1 MVCYFYFIC
10 RKNYTS
16 QEKTRHILINRYK
29 HLINIYFK
37 FYKILYII
45 RKKLNFN
52 AFFYIFEI
60 YKYLMMKI
68 KLIFTG
74 KTSFKYINDGIDIFE
89 KRIKHF
95 IDFEI
100 ITIPDLK
107 NTKNLKS
114 EQIKIKEGELI
125 LKKLDKKEFL
135 ILLDEKGKE
144 FSSNGF
150 AKFIEKKQI
159 AGIKQVT
166 FLIGG
171 AYGFSKDIYNR
182 ANSLLSL
189 SKMTYSHQIIRLFF
203 AEQLYRAFA
212 IINKLPYH
220 NE

>member
-1 MVCYFYFIC
+1 
-10 RKNYTS
+10 
-16 QEKTRHILINRYK
+16 
-29 HLINIYFK
+29 
-37 FYKILYII
+37 
-45 RKKLNFN
+45 
-52 AFFYIFEI
+52 
-60 YKYLMMKI
+60 MKI

-74 KTSFKYINDGIDIFE
+74 KSSFKYINEGVGIYE

-114 EQIKIKEGELI
+114 EQIKQKEGELI
-125 LKKLDKKEFL
+125 LKNIEKKDFL

-144 FSSNGF
+144 FSSVDF

-159 AGIKQVT
+159 SGIKQVA

-182 ANSLLSL
+182 AISLLSL

-203 AEQLYRAFA
+203 VEQLYRAFT